1 MFNWSSR
8 SSEFSQRKAECAKTV
23 TERKSKIKILAGYS
37 ITSYIEMREEKLLE
51 LSKEC
56 GGVS

>member
-37 ITSYIEMREEKLLE
+37 ITSYIEMREEK
-51 LSKEC
+51 
-56 GGVS
+56 